1 MSQTGNS
8 LGVSILKPFIES
20 FFPYQETVINT
31 GNLKLKVPHG
41 HFWFSKSGRRGSRYA
56 RIMPIFFLREFRPNP
71 VRTSCSNRRVFYL
84 ASYDEDGKRIEPKK
98 SLTVEIAQ

>member
-41 HFWFSKSGRRGSRYA
+41 HFWFSKSGRRGSRYS
-56 RIMPIFFLREFRPNP
+56 RVMPIFFLREFRPNRSEP
-71 VRTSCSNRRVFYL
+71 LVRIDGCFILPPMTKMENESNL
-84 ASYDEDGKRIEPKK
+84 KN
-98 SLTVEIAQ
+98 L